1 MDFEWDETKRQTN
14 LSKHG
19 IDFIDACDVFDAR
32 PRLDRTSPRD
42 DEARILSTARL
53 GHRMVT
59 VVWTERRQGVIRL
72 ISARRARDGEERA
85 YRRIFG

>member
-19 IDFIDACDVFDAR
+19 SDFIDACGVFDGR
-32 PRLDRTSPRD
+32 SRLDKTSPRD
-42 DEARILSTARL
+42 DEARVQSTARL
-53 GHRMVT
+53 GHRLVT
-59 VVWTERRQGVIRL
+59 VVWTERGQGTVRL